1 MFKDRIQA
9 AQQLAKSLMHLQL
22 SRPLVLGIAR
32 GAVPMAA
39 EIARLLNTD
48 WDVLLGKKISAP
60 GNPEF
65 AVAAVDESG
74 WVYRSGLVSQLGIDE
89 SYLEQ
94 EKARQLAVM
103 RQRRAQYQEI
113 APHLDPAQRTV
124 IVVDDGLATGATM
137 LAALHGLK
145 QQGASQIVCAVPI
158 GSQAS
163 VLAAKQVADQVVCL
177 SIPEAFTSVSQG
189 YKQFEQVSDD
199 EILELLRHKRA

>member
-9 AQQLAKSLMHLQL
+9 AQQLAQALTHLKA

-39 EIARLLNTD
+39 EIARLLDTD
-48 WDVLLGKKISAP
+48 WDVLLAKKISAP

-74 WVYRSGLVSQLGIDE
+74 WVYRSDLVAQLDIDE

-94 EKARQLAVM
+94 EKTRQLEVM
-103 RQRRAQYQEI
+103 RQRRVQYEAI
-113 APHLDPAQRTV
+113 TPHLDPDHRTV

-145 QQGASQIVCAVPI
+145 QQGAVQIICAAPI

-163 VLAAKQVADQVVCL
+163 VLAAKQVADEVVCL
-177 SIPEAFTSVSQG
+177 LIPDAFASVSQG
-189 YKQFEQVSDD
+189 YEQFEQVTDD
-199 EILELLRHKRA
+199 EILELLRQKAT